1 MLMVMLVFVFVEL
14 VVRAE
19 FVWFAVT
26 VVVAVFVDDHRGAI
40 VADETSAERFG
51 EQRGH
56 QHLARCPVGQHAA
69 GEQHHPIGASRLREM
84 MRREH
89 DRSAGSSGIG
99 DDVQDAELTGE
110 VETGDRLVE
119 QEQSR
124 VGGERLGD
132 EDSLLLAAREFAERS
147 TPEVGHL
154 ELLGCVVDERTVASL
169 EATEQSTL
177 SVAPHPQY
185 LVDRQRHPAVMVAVL
200 GDERH
205 RPCRLDP
212 AVARLEQAG
221 EQRDQ
226 RGLAAAVR
234 SDERDGGAP
243 LQFEARRGEGGQ
255 VAVVDARVG
264 DAGTEMFGEAD
275 DGRGCHEIG
284 SHSSLLGMILTRSP
298 RRLLAAASAAMLTLA
313 ACGGD
318 DDTGGGSETADEA
331 GADGDSTTIVATTSI
346 WADVT
351 SNVAC
356 GAEIPALIPAG
367 ADPHNYEA
375 SLQDRELVENSS
387 TVIANGLELEEPIL
401 PMLQVAADESGVNVI
416 ELAND
421 VDILMPADD
430 HDHDDHDDEDHD
442 DEDHDDED
450 HDDEVHDDE
459 DDHGHSHD
467 HDGGDPH
474 FWQDPLRVS
483 GTLDTIGTAVAA
495 DGLDECVAD
504 YRAELEALDTEIT
517 ELLAP
522 IPDESRVLVTS
533 HESLSYFADR
543 YDFEVIGTVIPS
555 MSTMAET
562 NAADLAE
569 LADEIEY
576 HGVTAIFT
584 DAAASSA
591 DAEALGERLGVSV
604 VALVTDSL
612 TDDADSDTYVEM
624 MRHNATLIAEQL
636 AP

>member
-1 MLMVMLVFVFVEL
+1 
-14 VVRAE
+14 
-19 FVWFAVT
+19 
-26 VVVAVFVDDHRGAI
+26 
-40 VADETSAERFG
+40 
-51 EQRGH
+51 
-56 QHLARCPVGQHAA
+56 
-69 GEQHHPIGASRLREM
+69 
-84 MRREH
+84 
-89 DRSAGSSGIG
+89 
-99 DDVQDAELTGE
+99 
-110 VETGDRLVE
+110 
-119 QEQSR
+119 
-124 VGGERLGD
+124 
-132 EDSLLLAAREFAERS
+132 
-147 TPEVGHL
+147 
-154 ELLGCVVDERTVASL
+154 
-169 EATEQSTL
+169 
-177 SVAPHPQY
+177 
-185 LVDRQRHPAVMVAVL
+185 
-200 GDERH
+200 
-205 RPCRLDP
+205 
-212 AVARLEQAG
+212 
-221 EQRDQ
+221 
-226 RGLAAAVR
+226 
-234 SDERDGGAP
+234 
-243 LQFEARRGEGGQ
+243 
-255 VAVVDARVG
+255 
-264 DAGTEMFGEAD
+264 
-275 DGRGCHEIG
+275 
-284 SHSSLLGMILTRSP
+284 MILTRSP

-356 GAEIPALIPAG
+356 GAAIPALIPAG

-421 VDILMPADD
+421 VDILMPADE
-430 HDHDDHDDEDHD
+430 HDHEDHDDEDHD

-450 HDDEVHDDE
+450 HDDEDHDDE
-459 DDHGHSHD
+459 DHGHSHD